1 MEHTESQS
9 LNWNFYSSP
18 VSPFGKGFFDDVTF
32 TDNGTDLLQPADTV
46 PTCSASMIVPMP
58 SFPDGVANTNPN
70 ELSQQINS
78 SDNSQRDVEGGVVCT
93 EPDPKHLDHA
103 GQASNGR
110 IHKDDEARMPPLGDA
125 NSQEGTSSRGCNE
138 KKRKGPQLEEA
149 EQAQKQKKRE
159 ADKIYRANRKEEYE
173 KLKKI
178 QTDYENLLKRVTKCG
193 GIDQIESVI
202 NHNNHIN
209 SELQKS
215 IGTELGPLQQ
225 MESRYG
231 GIDRMKF
238 MLDKFKELE
247 AKYGGIE
254 KLESILEKFVD
265 IEADSNKLNQIKSM
279 LGINEAEFIVDKL
292 KGMADDL
299 HKLDQIKSLFGGID
313 ETEPAINRI
322 KKMELQ
328 LEKQKPMVSQKEVES
343 FQASPGS
350 PPEKSGSQP
359 LDLIADFDNV
369 PDNLNFF
376 TTVSGTA
383 PNMQYNDEDVDRLI
397 ARITDENIPS
407 DLATNS
413 VGDLLGGARE
423 RVNKYEIPS
432 LLVSTAQHI
441 FNDHGDITR
450 KCKLSDL
457 TVQTIFVLFCAA
469 IKEMVDLSLENVNVE
484 IIWKLRHPIMDAKRI
499 EFDAEFAM
507 KRLITIVHGY
517 FGLKARQDRHK
528 LERWVASLRA
538 DDETLRKGLEK
549 KSQEIQDTEA
559 KLRRLESH
567 KCKICLESMEK
578 FVAKDLK
585 SVTLSLSPVASN
597 ET

>member
-9 LNWNFYSSP
+9 WNPYLYPSLVWAS
-18 VSPFGKGFFDDVTF
+18 GKDLFDSTS
-32 TDNGTDLLQPADTV
+32 TDNETDLLQPADTV
-46 PTCSASMIVPMP
+46 PTCSASILVPTP

-78 SDNSQRDVEGGVVCT
+78 CDNSQRDVEGGVVCT
-93 EPDPKHLDHA
+93 ELDPKHLDLA
-103 GQASNGR
+103 GQASNER

-125 NSQEGTSSRGCNE
+125 NSQGGTSSRGCNE
-138 KKRKGPQLEEA
+138 KKRKGPQSAEA
-149 EQAQKQKKRE
+149 GQAQKQKKRE
-159 ADKIYRANRKEEYE
+159 ADKNYREKRKEEYE
-173 KLKKI
+173 KLKKNY
-178 QTDYENLLKRVTKCG
+178 DNLLKRVTKCG

-215 IGTELGPLQQ
+215 NGTELGPLQQ

-292 KGMADDL
+292 KGMADDV
-299 HKLDQIKSLFGGID
+299 HKLDQIKSLLGGID
-313 ETEPAINRI
+313 ETELAINRI

-359 LDLIADFDNV
+359 LDLIAEFDNV
-369 PDNLNFF
+369 PDKLNFI
-376 TTVSGTA
+376 TTVSRTA

-413 VGDLLGGARE
+413 FGDLLGGARE

-457 TVQTIFVLFCAA
+457 NVQTIFVSFCAA
-469 IKEMVDLSLENVNVE
+469 IKEMVDLSLENVTEE
-484 IIWKLRHPIMDAKRI
+484 IILKLRHPIMDAKRI

-517 FGLKARQDRHK
+517 FGLKARQDRHE

-538 DDETLRKGLEK
+538 GDETLRKELEN

-559 KLRRLESH
+559 KLRRLESD